1 MSKQYTVELARTLC
15 ASGSPINKSQL
26 ARALGIA
33 RSSLYVQCKR
43 PKADKALAVRIEAA
57 HEKDDTMGHRK
68 LAALLGT
75 GKNRIRR
82 VMHKYGIAAR
92 RKRKKYVYPGKATE
106 IAPNKLR
113 EEAFE
118 WVRNE
123 VVFSDILEVKLA
135 NGTRVRGCFAL
146 RHRTRQVL
154 LIAFDNHMRADLVT
168 DGIETMAFEVPGSIW
183 HSEEAQTLWGGPDP
197 LLALAQR
204 RMSLSMSRA
213 GMPTDIGMRNAL
225 SASSSW
231 LELHV
236 APIIRWGSFCERLR
250 HGSTCIIKSDQHA
263 GLDTLSPLHY
273 AKPHEL
279 EDIPSLALW

>member
-1 MSKQYTVELARTLC
+1 MRKTIPWTIVHWLC
-15 ASGSPINKSQL
+15 CA
-26 ARALGIA
+26 
-33 RSSLYVQCKR
+33 
-43 PKADKALAVRIEAA
+43 
-57 HEKDDTMGHRK
+57 
-68 LAALLGT
+68 GT

-82 VMHKYGIAAR
+82 VMHTYGITAQSLREAR
-92 RKRKKYVYPGKATE
+92 MSTE
-106 IAPNKLR
+106 ASQPRLCRSQLR

-118 WVRNE
+118 WGVGNE
-123 VVFSDILEVKLA
+123 VVFSDILEVKRA
-135 NGTRVRGCFAL
+135 DGTGVRGCFAL

-168 DGIETMAFEVPGSIW
+168 DAIETMAFEVPGSIW

-213 GMPTDIGMRNAL
+213 GTPTDNGMRNAL

-236 APIIRWGSFCERLR
+236 APIIRWGSFCERR
-250 HGSTCIIKSDQHA
+250 KPGSPCIIKSDQHA